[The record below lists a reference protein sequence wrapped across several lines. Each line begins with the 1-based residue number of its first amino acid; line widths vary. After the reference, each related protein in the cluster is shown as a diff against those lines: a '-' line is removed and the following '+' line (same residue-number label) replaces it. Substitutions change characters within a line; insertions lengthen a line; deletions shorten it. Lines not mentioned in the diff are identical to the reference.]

1 MNPLSNYTA
10 SLNLRRVTLYYDD
23 VILSHNDVMQC
34 MHKPNL
40 RRGTQVH
47 VLELELMNC
56 TQTQNGVFDCS
67 DRGFHTLPK
76 FPSWTKFVNL
86 SGNYIESI
94 DSSLSGLQYL
104 SILNLANNRIEDI
117 SSDAFSDLVELQILD
132 LSDNRLVFES
142 LQNETF
148 STARSITQLF
158 IQNNRY
164 DPYPAGALSVLSS
177 LSTLYIDVFDG
188 FQFGE
193 EFLSLRNL
201 SKIEFIPRNKFS
213 LRNKSFSGLSN
224 SPIKYLD
231 LQFSGM
237 LYLPIDPYVLSP
249 IRYLHGININI
260 RLSANIKDALS
271 MMNGL
276 RNMDMEYIRANGNL
290 KTVSVPVIL
299 EEEDM
304 LPLLSICVRSLDLS
318 DNDISAFPF
327 QTFFGSR
334 FSSCLQ
340 TLDVGDNNI
349 NGGNYIPF
357 LQYLFF
363 PNIIRLDFSNMN
375 PVPRCSTL
383 KSNIKTGTIPR
394 LQVSMILPNT
404 LTTINGSC
412 NYMYS
417 THEPPYITF
426 IFHAPGLTVV
436 DLSETGIR
444 FCDPAWNITY
454 HTDIRELDISGWH
467 CQILNPLFLSTI
479 TTLEILTFQ
488 RSHLSEGLRSDTK
501 GKFLSGITSLKMVDL
516 SGNGLSYFNNHTFT
530 DQSHSLQSII
540 LDNND
545 FDHIP
550 YCIFNT
556 INLQTLSLKNNKIS
570 KLSKSDMSIVKSYRN
585 IRIELNGNRFDC
597 SCLALDSIKWMMSN
611 VYKIADFD
619 KLRCQ
624 DSSMTIKNITDR
636 MRAFEL
642 QCVSAFWLKLSAT
655 CLVLLLSFGVIVV
668 LLLRYRV
675 ALEYFYLRAR
685 MFLSRYRPLSESQAY
700 TYDAFLSYSNRDSDW
715 VINVLYSHLT
725 INLNKQ
731 VCFHDKDFQVGH
743 WISDEIIRCIDESR
757 KVIFIVTHHFLE
769 SEWTT
774 YELEMARMHA
784 FRSERNG
791 LIIIMKDKVPIK
803 SMPNTLKKIWWRVVC
818 LELPHEQ
825 SSDSE
830 SLFWSKLKH
839 ALEN

>member
-1 MNPLSNYTA
+1 MESEHHLKVVSIQLKYTIEGV
-10 SLNLRRVTLYYDD
+10 ST
-23 VILSHNDVMQC
+23 ILVPRDQTYS
-34 MHKPNL
+34 P
-40 RRGTQVH
+40 REIGTKVH
-47 VLELELMNC
+47 VLEPELKNC
-56 TQTQNGVFDCS
+56 TFTQIGVFDCS
-67 DRGFHTLPK
+67 ERGFHTLPK
-76 FPSWTKFVNL
+76 FPSWTKSVDIR
-86 SGNYIESI
+86 GNYIERI

-104 SILNLANNRIEDI
+104 RILNLANNRIEFI

-132 LSDNRLVFES
+132 LSNNRLVFES
-142 LQNETF
+142 FQNETF
-148 STARSITQLF
+148 SNARSITRLF

-164 DPYPAGALSVLSS
+164 DQYPAGALIVLSS

-201 SKIEFIPRNKFS
+201 SKIEFFPRNKFS

-237 LYLPIDPYVLSP
+237 IYLPIDPYVLSP
-249 IRYLHGININI
+249 FRYLHGININI

-271 MMNGL
+271 MLNGL
-276 RNMDMEYIRANGNL
+276 RNMDMEYIRATGNL

-304 LPLLSICVRSLDLS
+304 LPLLSICARSLDLS
-318 DNDISAFPF
+318 NNDISAFPF

-340 TLDVGDNNI
+340 TFDVGDNYVV
-349 NGGNYIPF
+349 GGNFITF
-357 LQYLFF
+357 LQFLFF
-363 PNIIRLDFSNMN
+363 PNITRLDFSNMN
-375 PVPRCSTL
+375 PVPRSSIL
-383 KSNIKTGTIPR
+383 KSNIKTERVPR

-404 LTTINGSC
+404 LTKINGAS
-412 NYMYS
+412 NSLYNMH
-417 THEPPYITF
+417 THPDINF
-426 IFHAPGLTVV
+426 ILYAPGLQVL
-436 DLSETGIR
+436 DLSQTGIR
-444 FCDPAWNITY
+444 FCDPVWNITY

-488 RSHLSEGLRSDTK
+488 RSHLSEGLRSDKK

-530 DQSHSLQSII
+530 DQSLSLQSII
-540 LDNND
+540 LDSNY

-550 YCIFNT
+550 YCLSKIRK
-556 INLQTLSLKNNKIS
+556 LQTLSLKNNKIS
-570 KLSKSDMSIVKSYRN
+570 KLSKSDMSIVKSYRK
-585 IRIELNGNRFDC
+585 IRIELDGNRFDC
-597 SCLALDSIKWMMSN
+597 SCLALDSIKWMVNN
-611 VYKIADFD
+611 VNRIADFD

-624 DSSMTIKNITDR
+624 DSSMTIRNITDR

-642 QCVSAFWLKLSAT
+642 QCVSTFWLKLSVT
-655 CLVLLLSFGVIVV
+655 CLVFLLSFGVIVV

-685 MFLSRYRPLSESQAY
+685 MFLSRYRPLSESHAY
-700 TYDAFLSYSNRDSDW
+700 TYDAFLSYSHHDTDW
-715 VINVLYSHLT
+715 VIKVLYSHLT
-725 INLNKQ
+725 SYLNKQ
-731 VCFHDKDFQVGH
+731 VCIHDKDFQVGH
-743 WISDEIIRCIDESR
+743 WISDEIIRCIDESK
-757 KVIFIVTHHFLE
+757 KVIFIVTHQFLE

-818 LELPHEQ
+818 LEWPHEE